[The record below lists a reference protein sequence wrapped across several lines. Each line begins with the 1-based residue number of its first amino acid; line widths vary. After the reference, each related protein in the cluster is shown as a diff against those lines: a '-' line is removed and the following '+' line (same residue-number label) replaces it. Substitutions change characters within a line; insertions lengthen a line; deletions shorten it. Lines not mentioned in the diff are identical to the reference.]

1 MNRRRFC
8 AAVCLFAAAV
18 TGCAS
23 IDGVYRPDCAAFE
36 GDVVTLK
43 SGEFVWERFTDAVEI
58 DADGKRIDPFPDYPI
73 QGRYS
78 RSGDR
83 LELVTNDG
91 RTLGPMF
98 TYGGGA
104 APAYLLTADQYQ
116 TLTDDGQHDGCVL
129 MRRNSRN

>member
-1 MNRRRFC
+1 MNSRRLS
-8 AAVCLFAAAV
+8 ATVCLFTAAV

-23 IDGVYRPDCAAFE
+23 IDGVYQPDCAAFE

-78 RSGDR
+78 RDGDR

-91 RTLGPMF
+91 RTLEPMF
-98 TYGGGA
+98 TYGGRATPG
-104 APAYLLTADQYQ
+104 YLLTADQYR
-116 TLTDDGQHDGCVL
+116 TLIDGGQHGRCVL
-129 MRRNSRN
+129 VRQNLQN